1 MESGMAENDLR
12 EKNVR
17 TARFLTGFIVLLA
30 VASLIFGII
39 Y

>member
-1 MESGMAENDLR
+1 METGMAENDLQA
-12 EKNVR
+12 KNVR